1 VALLLPAMLC
11 AVFSLSAPAVA
22 QSSQTTVTINQGV
35 NIVKNAD
42 LHFGDFIA
50 GTVNSR
56 FRINPN
62 TGTLTQQN
70 GDAIS
75 IGGTHS
81 AASFTAFGT
90 PLLRVRITSNQ
101 NRIFIVRDGG
111 TERMRVNRFRFDGP
125 RNRFLNASGEVT
137 YRVGGQLRVRPN
149 QAAGTY
155 RGTFNVTIDYF

>member
-1 VALLLPAMLC
+1 MLC
-11 AVFSLSAPAVA
+11 AVFTSPAQA
-22 QSSQTTVTINQGV
+22 ASDPGQIQVTINQGV

-62 TGTLTQQN
+62 TGTLNQQN
-70 GDAIS
+70 GNAIS

-111 TERMRVNRFRFDGP
+111 TETMRVNRFRFDGP

-137 YRVGGQLRVRPN
+137 YRVGGQLRIRPN

-155 RGTFNVTIDYF
+155 RGSFNVTIDYF